1 MWWKMRIKL
10 NVKEINKTFTL
21 AVGMCAFFRLMHSQV
36 KYIKYRIKPMAE
48 IFFCLFWK
56 PVFFFVYTLFIV
68 FVCELLID
76 ASLIYHFS
84 KWFCL
89 FFLLF
94 ILWIIMFVFK
104 FYYGS
109 TSFNVT
115 TIRKSWVS
123 NKKKE
128 EKRPQQKFKNGRGK
142 KLMLMKW
149 LCNLD
154 ELSNTNANHRRKK
167 TIFYWI
173 NNKFQRMII
182 SIPCNHFF
190 YFILLST
197 LKTYEW
203 KKNP

>member
-36 KYIKYRIKPMAE
+36 KYIKYRIKPMAK

-89 FFLLF
+89 FFLLLF

-123 NKKKE
+123 SKKKV
-128 EKRPQQKFKNGRGK
+128 EKIPQQKFKNGRGK
-142 KLMLMKW
+142 KA
-149 LCNLD
+149 NVD
-154 ELSNTNANHRRKK
+154 EMAL
-167 TIFYWI
+167 
-173 NNKFQRMII
+173 
-182 SIPCNHFF
+182 
-190 YFILLST
+190 
-197 LKTYEW
+197 
-203 KKNP
+203 